1 MSLHLCASVP
11 LLSFTRLPAKSRT
24 CISLE
29 TNGSENSAPRPV
41 KRMAANRNSDSTIIR
56 RNANYQRPI
65 WDYDYMQ
72 SLRSEYLVGY
82 HAHFAKGRNGKE
94 INNHNVVKQ

>member
-1 MSLHLCASVP
+1 MSIHLCASVP

-41 KRMAANRNSDSTIIR
+41 KRMVANRNSDSTIIR

-72 SLRSEYLVGY
+72 SLRSEYMV
-82 HAHFAKGRNGKE
+82 
-94 INNHNVVKQ
+94 

>member
-1 MSLHLCASVP
+1 MALKGEYKYIQLQAQVTNQPRILYSFILRPISMSLHLCASVP

-41 KRMAANRNSDSTIIR
+41 K
-56 RNANYQRPI
+56 
-65 WDYDYMQ
+65 
-72 SLRSEYLVGY
+72 LGVG
-82 HAHFAKGRNGKE
+82 KKP
-94 INNHNVVKQ
+94 